1 MFSRW
6 IVTNITSASVT
17 TFLAFH
23 AGIISWSVYCTSII
37 KEAVSTS
44 EMLVSIYHTAQRS
57 FGEDSCIHTRYCENL
72 KSRLVNCSLFS
83 VAKVFS
89 AILLITVSLNGEFL
103 YHNLL
108 GFLTPISDGLKYIQ
122 KMAVVNSSPVC
133 AIGEA

>member
-1 MFSRW
+1 LFRG
-6 IVTNITSASVT
+6 AS
-17 TFLAFH
+17 
-23 AGIISWSVYCTSII
+23 TSII

-57 FGEDSCIHTRYCENL
+57 FPEDSCIHTRYCENL
-72 KSRLVNCSLFS
+72 KSRLVNSSLFS

-89 AILLITVSLNGEFL
+89 ANLLITVSLNGEFL

-108 GFLTPISDGLKYIQ
+108 GFLTPINDYLKYIQ
-122 KMAVVNSSPVC
+122 KMAAVNSSPVC